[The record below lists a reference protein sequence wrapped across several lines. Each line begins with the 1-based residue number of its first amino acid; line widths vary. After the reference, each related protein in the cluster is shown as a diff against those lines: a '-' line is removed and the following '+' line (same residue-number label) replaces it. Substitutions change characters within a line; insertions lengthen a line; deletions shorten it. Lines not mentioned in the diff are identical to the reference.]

1 MSKSKFWK
9 GVLFGAIAGGALSM
23 LDRDTRKTV
32 VAGCQK
38 TTGKITYYVKHPQEA
53 VDSLKESTMRIRN
66 TIEEVGEE
74 VSFIAEKIDELKE
87 VTPQVSHFVKETKD
101 TFTEKPDEAENI
113 RIRS

>member
-74 VSFIAEKIDELKE
+74 VSFIAEKIDELKGA
-87 VTPQVSHFVKETKD
+87 TPQVSHFVKETKD
-101 TFTEKPDEAENI
+101 SFIEKPEEAENI
-113 RIRS
+113 RTRL

>member
-23 LDRDTRKTV
+23 LDRDTRQTV

-53 VDSLKESTMRIRN
+53 VEQVKESTRRIRN

-87 VTPQVSHFVKETKD
+87 ATPQVSHFVKETKD
-101 TFTEKPDEAENI
+101 TFTENPDEEENI
-113 RIRS
+113 R

>member
-9 GVLFGAIAGGALSM
+9 GVLFGAIAGGAISM
-23 LDRDTRKTV
+23 LDRDTRQTV

-53 VDSLKESTMRIRN
+53 VDSLKESTRRIRN

-74 VSFIAEKIDELKE
+74 VSFIVEKIDELKE

-101 TFTEKPDEAENI
+101 TFTENLDEEENI
-113 RIRS
+113 R

>member
-23 LDRDTRKTV
+23 LDRDTRQTV

-38 TTGKITYYVKHPQEA
+38 T
-53 VDSLKESTMRIRN
+53 MRIRN
-66 TIEEVGEE
+66 TFEVVGAE
-74 VSFIAEKIDELKE
+74 VSFFAEKIDELKE

-101 TFTEKPDEAENI
+101 SFIEKPEEAENI
-113 RIRS
+113 RTRL